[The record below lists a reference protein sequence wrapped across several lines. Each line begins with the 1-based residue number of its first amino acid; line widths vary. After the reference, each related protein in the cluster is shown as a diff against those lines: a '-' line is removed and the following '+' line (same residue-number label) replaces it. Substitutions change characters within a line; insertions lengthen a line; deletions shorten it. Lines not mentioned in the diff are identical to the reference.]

1 LQAFIEKEVSRM
13 KVGIAGTGFMGSTH
27 AAGWKETGSLIAG
40 FIAETV
46 EEAQPLAAQYACR
59 TYDSLDSLLLD
70 IDVIDIC
77 TPTHLHKDLV
87 LKAAK
92 AGKHIICEKP
102 LGRTVEEGREM
113 IAACKKAGVRLLVA
127 HVARFFPEYALAKAN
142 LDDNQ
147 IGRVATL
154 RFSRGSFRPKKPAGN
169 WFLDEEK
176 SGGILLD
183 LMIHDFDLARWFA
196 GEVESVYARKVTT
209 THPDASIDY
218 ALAIL
223 KHRNGALSHV
233 AGAWAY
239 PPPTFRTSFEIS
251 GDAGMMQFDS
261 DAASPIK
268 SLLKKLEGDTPD
280 VGLPSS
286 PVSESPYTTQIKE
299 FKATLLQNKP
309 VRVSAED
316 GLAALQI
323 AIAAMESA
331 RTGKAVTLDP
341 LPEVLA

>member
-1 LQAFIEKEVSRM
+1 
-13 KVGIAGTGFMGSTH
+13 
-27 AAGWKETGSLIAG
+27 
-40 FIAETV
+40 
-46 EEAQPLAAQYACR
+46 
-59 TYDSLDSLLLD
+59 
-70 IDVIDIC
+70 
-77 TPTHLHKDLV
+77 LHKDLV